1 VRVTSEPV
9 PTPLP
14 TGAVDADA
22 FRRAL
27 GRFATGI
34 TVVTTVADGV
44 DHAMTANSFTS
55 VSLDPPL
62 VLVCV
67 ERVTRF
73 HDAVRTSGVWAVS
86 VLADDDAETSTWFAS
101 RGRPLEHQLDRV
113 PHVRGVRSGAALLS
127 RALATVECRTEAVYD
142 GGDHSIV
149 TGRVVG
155 VSTPHPDG
163 RPLVYYTGRYHGLG
177 GRA

>member
-1 VRVTSEPV
+1 MTSEP
-9 PTPLP
+9 LP
-14 TGAVDADA
+14 APPPGATVDADA

-27 GRFATGI
+27 GRFATGLS
-34 TVVTTVADGV
+34 VVTTVADGV

-67 ERVTRF
+67 EKVTRF
-73 HDAVRTSGVWAVS
+73 HRAILASRAWAVS
-86 VLADDDAETSTWFAS
+86 VLAEDDRDAAVWFAS
-101 RGRPLEHQLDRV
+101 RGRPLDTQLDGV
-113 PHVRGVRSGAALLS
+113 LTVRGVRTGAAILG
-127 RALATVECRTEAVYD
+127 RALAAVECQTYAAYD
-142 GGDHSIV
+142 GGDHTIV
-149 TGRVVG
+149 VGRVVG
-155 VSTPHPDG
+155 VSTPRPDA